1 MIRNGR
7 LWPWAIVLVL
17 GLTVGG
23 NLWVMRLAGSDPSFA
38 IEPNYYRQAVNW
50 DSTMAQAT
58 RNDALGWA
66 LTARLGAPLTGGHTE
81 VVATLRDASGEPLT
95 GATVRVAASH
105 NARGAEILTAEL
117 TDAGNGRYVATIP
130 AARRG
135 LWELRFEA
143 ERSGDEFTATIRA
156 DNTRDPAR

>member
-1 MIRNGR
+1 MTRNGR

-23 NLWVMRLAGSDPSFA
+23 NLWVMRVAGSDPSFA
-38 IEPNYYRQAVNW
+38 IEPDYYQQAIDW
-50 DSTMAQAT
+50 DSTMAQTT

-66 LTARLGAPLTGGHTE
+66 LTAQISPPLASGATE
-81 VVATLRDASGEPLT
+81 VVAMLRDASGAPLT

-105 NARGAEILTAEL
+105 NARGTEILTAEL
-117 TDAGNGRYVATIP
+117 TDAGDGRYVATIP

-143 ERSGDEFTATIRA
+143 ARNGEQFTATVRT
-156 DNTRDPAR
+156 DTTRDPAR